1 MLLLILKI
9 IMKDCNYKKEIYL
22 SLKIFQPVIR
32 MCKMEINS
40 KYFWVSSKHGF

>member
-1 MLLLILKI
+1 MIFKM

-22 SLKIFQPVIR
+22 SLKILQLIIR

-40 KYFWVSSKHGF
+40 KYFWVSSKHAF